1 MTQLIR
7 QLQNE
12 KQSER
17 NLNGFSLATLSFL
30 VSYFY
35 YERSPI
41 RNKEKPGDLLEAVM
55 KLQDQ
60 EDDSFQAHLI
70 KLQTNPKTS

>member
-1 MTQLIR
+1 MGFGSKRRNRKTI
-7 QLQNE
+7 QNP
-12 KQSER
+12 K
-17 NLNGFSLATLSFL
+17 
-30 VSYFY
+30 
-35 YERSPI
+35 
-41 RNKEKPGDLLEAVM
+41 EAVM